1 MKPRAILLIVVAFA
15 LGAFAAGSVGVRV
28 IREVRTAEDATS
40 FSPSVTTTTQPQAPA
55 TFQVSPTETIIGSAA
70 LVPSSLETSGSSV
83 AIGYD
88 LVTLA
93 PHAGVESWAVF
104 IGGSVTGT
112 EIGDLDH
119 VYPRGWSIDT
129 ERGTFAGGPANP
141 TTRVARFDV
150 EEGFSLSD
158 ITGVRITD
166 AVALFPLS
174 VPFTLSQDEPRLEIA
189 EGVTVEL
196 LNVSDQG
203 TSTIIQVGVSFDPLM
218 YDSVFIGGDGP
229 GWRSAVGEA
238 EGRPRFN
245 LTWFGGGIP
254 ADIPLVMDAAVWVPL
269 SGEFTVSLEGL
280 E

>member
-40 FSPSVTTTTQPQAPA
+40 LPPSATSTTQPQDPVA
-55 TFQVSPTETIIGSAA
+55 FQVSPTETIIGSAA
-70 LVPSSLETSGSSV
+70 LVPTGLENSGSTV
-83 AIGYD
+83 AISYD

-93 PHAGVESWAVF
+93 PHAGVEPFPTSG
-104 IGGSVTGT
+104 GGSATVTDS
-112 EIGDLDH
+112 GDLDH
-119 VYPRGWSIDT
+119 VYPRGWSIET
-129 ERGTFAGGPANP
+129 ERGSFPGGPANP

-150 EEGFSLSD
+150 GEGFTLGD
-158 ITGVRITD
+158 ITAVRITD
-166 AVALFPLS
+166 AVALFPLA
-174 VPFTLSQDEPRLEIA
+174 VPFTLSQDEPRLEIT

-203 TSTIIQVGVSFDPLM
+203 TSTIVQVGVSFDPLM

-229 GWRSAVGEA
+229 GWRSAVREA

-245 LTWFGGGIP
+245 LTWVDGEIP
-254 ADIPLVMDAAVWVPL
+254 EDIPLVLDASLWIPL
-269 SGEFTVSLEGL
+269 SG
-280 E
+280 

>member
-15 LGAFAAGSVGVRV
+15 LGAFAAGSIGVRV
-28 IREVRTAEDATS
+28 IREVRTAEGATS
-40 FSPSVTTTTQPQAPA
+40 LPPSVTTTSQPQDPV

-70 LVPSSLETSGSSV
+70 LVPTTLDSSGSSV

-93 PHAGVESWAVF
+93 PHAGVESWMAFFV
-104 IGGSVTGT
+104 SVGGT

-129 ERGTFAGGPANP
+129 EGGSFPGGPANP

-158 ITGVRITD
+158 ITDVRITD
-166 AVALFPLS
+166 AVALFPLD
-174 VPFTLSQDEPRLEIA
+174 VPFTLSQDEPRREIA

-203 TSTIIQVGVSFDPLM
+203 TSTIVQVGVSFDPLVF
-218 YDSVFIGGDGP
+218 DAVFIDGDGP
-229 GWRSAVGEA
+229 GWRSAVREA

-245 LTWFGGGIP
+245 LTWVGGGIP
-254 ADIPLVMDAAVWVPL
+254 ADIPLVMEAAVWVPL
-269 SGEFTVSLEGL
+269 SGEFAVSLEGL
-280 E
+280 R

>member
-15 LGAFAAGSVGVRV
+15 LGAFAAGSIGVRV

-40 FSPSVTTTTQPQAPA
+40 LPPSATTTSLPSDPL

-70 LVPSSLETSGSSV
+70 LVPSTLESSGSSV
-83 AIGYD
+83 AIRYD

-93 PHAGVESWAVF
+93 PHAGVESWTVF
-104 IGGSVTGT
+104 TRSVEGT

-119 VYPRGWSIDT
+119 VYPRGWSIETDQ
-129 ERGTFAGGPANP
+129 GTFLGGPANP

-158 ITGVRITD
+158 IKGVRITD
-166 AVALFPLS
+166 AVALFPLD

-189 EGVTVEL
+189 DGVTVEL
-196 LNVSDQG
+196 LNVSDQE
-203 TSTIIQVGVSFDPLM
+203 TSTIVQVGVSFDPLVF
-218 YDSVFIGGDGP
+218 DSVFIDGDGP
-229 GWRSAVGEA
+229 GWRSAVREA

-254 ADIPLVMDAAVWVPL
+254 ADIPLVLVAAVWAPL

-280 E
+280 R

>member
-1 MKPRAILLIVVAFA
+1 VKPRAILLIVVAFA

-40 FSPSVTTTTQPQAPA
+40 LSPSVTTTTQPPAPV
-55 TFQVSPTETIIGSAA
+55 TFQVSATETIIGSAA

-93 PHAGVESWAVF
+93 PHAGVESWTVF

-119 VYPRGWSIDT
+119 VYPRGWSIET
-129 ERGTFAGGPANP
+129 ERGTFPGGPANP

-150 EEGFSLSD
+150 EEGFLLSD

-166 AVALFPLS
+166 AVALFPLT

-203 TSTIIQVGVSFDPLM
+203 TSTIVQVGVSFDPLM
-218 YDSVFIGGDGP
+218 YDSVFIGGDDP
-229 GWRSAVGEA
+229 GWSSAVREA
-238 EGRPRFN
+238 EGRHRFN

-254 ADIPLVMDAAVWVPL
+254 ADIPLVMDAAAWVPL

-280 E
+280 R